1 MQHDTLSDA
10 LSAIN
15 NAARTGKRY
24 ATITP
29 TSNLIQN
36 TLLKLQDEGYIGVF
50 ELIEDG
56 QGGKFKVEVKPA
68 VNKCK
73 PITPNFYTGSD
84 EYTKWAKRY
93 LPAKGFGKLIVTTPE
108 GVLTHEEAVEKN
120 VGGKLLGYVY

>member
-10 LSAIN
+10 LSSIN
-15 NAARTGKRY
+15 NAARQGKTH
-24 ATITP
+24 AKVTP

-36 TLLKLQDEGYIGVF
+36 VLLKLQEEGYIGVF

-56 QGGKFKVEVKPA
+56 KGGKFKVEVESA
-68 VNKCK
+68 VNKCE
-73 PITPNFYTGSD
+73 PIKPNFYVGSD

-93 LPAKGFGKLIVTTPE
+93 LPAQGFGKIIVTTPE
-108 GVLTHEEAVEKN
+108 GVLTHDEAVEEN

>member
-15 NAARTGKRY
+15 NAARKGNNY
-24 ATITP
+24 ATISP

-36 TLLKLQDEGYIGVF
+36 VLLKLQDEGYIGVF

-56 QGGKFKVEVKPA
+56 KGGKYKVEVKEA
-68 VNKCK
+68 VNKCEPVK
-73 PITPNFYTGSD
+73 PNFYVGSD
-84 EYTKWAKRY
+84 EHTEWAKRY
-93 LPAKGFGKLIVTTPE
+93 LPARNFGKLIVTTPR
-108 GVLTHEEAVEKN
+108 GVLTHDEAVEEN